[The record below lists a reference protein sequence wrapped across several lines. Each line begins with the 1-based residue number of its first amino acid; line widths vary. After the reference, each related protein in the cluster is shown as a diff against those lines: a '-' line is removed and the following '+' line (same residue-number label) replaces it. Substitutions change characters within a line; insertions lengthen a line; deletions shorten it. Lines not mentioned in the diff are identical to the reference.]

1 MSYYQEQILDR
12 MRGIEEVSIAKI
24 LDRLRKVSRSYR
36 VDRDSKEFGSMDRT
50 IYREVSRRNPKISI
64 EEVCIKEVSSR
75 YRGSIEL
82 SVESPEEEFSRRRNN
97 IR

>member
-1 MSYYQEQILDR
+1 MSTEKVLDR
-12 MRGIEEVSIAKI
+12 S
-24 LDRLRKVSRSYR
+24 RKVSRSYR
-36 VDRDSKEFGSMDRT
+36 ANKDPKEFRLMDQA
-50 IYREVSRRNPKISI
+50 IYQEVSRRNPKISI

>member
-1 MSYYQEQILDR
+1 M
-12 MRGIEEVSIAKI
+12 AKI

-64 EEVCIKEVSSR
+64 EKEVLSR
-75 YRGSIEL
+75 YRGGIEL
-82 SVESPEEEFSRRRNN
+82 SVKSLEEEISRRRNN
-97 IR
+97 TL